1 MTPEENSTPEILET
15 VETTDTTPE
24 NVATET
30 PEATT
35 DQGRKFSHDRRGG
48 GKGRDRND
56 RRDRGDR
63 REKPKKEFD
72 ELLLEVRRVTRV
84 TTGGRRMSFRATILV
99 GNKKGKIG
107 LGVSKGNDV
116 AGAVSKATN
125 EAYKAMFLVPITKGD
140 TVPYALT
147 YKYKASRVRL
157 LPASEGT
164 GLKAGS
170 SIRSVLELAG
180 YSNILSKMI
189 GSNNKL
195 NNALAT
201 IQALASYKHAEHFSA
216 LKAPKEEEK
225 QESPKPKA
233 ESEKP
238 KDESQKPKAEYK
250 KPVEKPAPV
259 VEQEPVVEAPV
270 EKKKPIT
277 EKTPVKTVKKAP
289 VAKKPVAKKTVEKK
303 TK

>member
-1 MTPEENSTPEILET
+1 MKPER
-15 VETTDTTPE
+15 
-24 NVATET
+24 A
-30 PEATT
+30 
-35 DQGRKFSHDRRGG
+35 QK
-48 GKGRDRND
+48 DRNH
-56 RRDRGDR
+56 

-99 GNKKGKIG
+99 WNRKGKIW
-107 LGVSKGNDV
+107 LGSAKWNDV

-125 EAYKAMFLVPITKGD
+125 EAYKALFQVPVTKGD

-147 YKYKASRVRL
+147 YKYKTCKVRL

-164 GLKAGS
+164 WLKAGS

-201 IQALASYKHAEHFSA
+201 ILALASYKHADYFSS
-216 LKAPKEEEK
+216 LRVVKAIEWKDEAEEEK
-225 QESPKPKA
+225 PAKKATPKA
-233 ESEKP
+233 EKVE
-238 KDESQKPKAEYK
+238 KAEEK
-250 KPVEKPAPV
+250 KVAKKAAPKVEKETKEEKPA
-259 VEQEPVVEAPV
+259 
-270 EKKKPIT
+270 KKP
-277 EKTPVKTVKKAP
+277 A
-289 VAKKPVAKKTVEKK
+289 AKKTTKKEEK
-303 TK
+303 

>member
-1 MTPEENSTPEILET
+1 MKPER
-15 VETTDTTPE
+15 
-24 NVATET
+24 A
-30 PEATT
+30 
-35 DQGRKFSHDRRGG
+35 QK
-48 GKGRDRND
+48 DRNH
-56 RRDRGDR
+56 

-99 GNKKGKIG
+99 WNRKGKIW
-107 LGVSKGNDV
+107 LGTAKGNDV

-125 EAYKAMFLVPITKGD
+125 EAYKALFQVPVTKGD

-147 YKYKASRVRL
+147 YKYKTCKVRL

-164 GLKAGS
+164 WLKAGS

-201 IQALASYKHAEHFSA
+201 ILALASYKHADYFSS
-216 LKAPKEEEK
+216 LRSVKN
-225 QESPKPKA
+225 A
-233 ESEKP
+233 EV
-238 KDESQKPKAEYK
+238 KDESEVKE
-250 KPVEKPAPV
+250 EKPAKKAEKEEKV
-259 VEQEPVVEAPV
+259 AE
-270 EKKKPIT
+270 EKKT
-277 EKTPVKTVKKAP
+277 
-289 VAKKPVAKKTVEKK
+289 AKKSVKAEKPAKEEKVEEKKPAKKTATKK
-303 TK
+303 TTKKEEK

>member
-1 MTPEENSTPEILET
+1 MKPER
-15 VETTDTTPE
+15 
-24 NVATET
+24 A
-30 PEATT
+30 
-35 DQGRKFSHDRRGG
+35 QK
-48 GKGRDRND
+48 DRNH
-56 RRDRGDR
+56 

-99 GNKKGKIG
+99 WNRKGKIW
-107 LGVSKGNDV
+107 LGSAKWNDV

-125 EAYKAMFLVPITKGD
+125 EAYKALFQVPVTKGD

-147 YKYKASRVRL
+147 YKYKTCKVRL

-164 GLKAGS
+164 WLKAGS

-201 IQALASYKHAEHFSA
+201 ILALASYKHADYFSS
-216 LKAPKEEEK
+216 LRVVKAAEWKDEAESKEEKPAKKSTPKDEK
-225 QESPKPKA
+225 VEKSEEKKAVKKTAPKA
-233 ESEKP
+233 EKAEVKDEKP
-238 KDESQKPKAEYK
+238 VK
-250 KPVEKPAPV
+250 KP
-259 VEQEPVVEAPV
+259 
-270 EKKKPIT
+270 
-277 EKTPVKTVKKAP
+277 TVKKTT
-289 VAKKPVAKKTVEKK
+289 KKEEK
-303 TK
+303 

>member
-1 MTPEENSTPEILET
+1 MKPER
-15 VETTDTTPE
+15 
-24 NVATET
+24 A
-30 PEATT
+30 
-35 DQGRKFSHDRRGG
+35 QK
-48 GKGRDRND
+48 DRNH
-56 RRDRGDR
+56 

-99 GNKKGKIG
+99 WNRKGKIW
-107 LGVSKGNDV
+107 LGSAKGNDV

-125 EAYKAMFLVPITKGD
+125 EAYKALFQVPVTKGD

-147 YKYKASRVRL
+147 YKYKTCKVRL

-164 GLKAGS
+164 GLKAWS

-201 IQALASYKHAEHFSA
+201 ILALASYKHADYFSSLRSVKA
-216 LKAPKEEEK
+216 VEWKEEAEEKKPVKKDEKVETVKEEKTEKKATKKTEKADKPEEKKAPK
-225 QESPKPKA
+225 
-233 ESEKP
+233 
-238 KDESQKPKAEYK
+238 
-250 KPVEKPAPV
+250 
-259 VEQEPVVEAPV
+259 
-270 EKKKPIT
+270 
-277 EKTPVKTVKKAP
+277 KAP
-289 VAKKPVAKKTVEKK
+289 AKKTATKK
-303 TK
+303 TTKKEDK

>member
-1 MTPEENSTPEILET
+1 M
-15 VETTDTTPE
+15 TPE
-24 NVATET
+24 NVVEEVKNAAVAT
-30 PEATT
+30 PET
-35 DQGRKFSHDRRGG
+35 DNKQSDKPEQNSERRFSRG
-48 GKGRDRND
+48 KEKHNRDRDNK
-56 RRDRGDR
+56 

-107 LGVSKGNDV
+107 LGIAKGNDV

-125 EAYKAMFLVPITKGD
+125 EAYKALFLVPITKGD

-147 YKYKASRVRL
+147 YKYKASKVRL

-201 IQALASYKHAEHFSA
+201 IKALASYKHADHFSA
-216 LKAPKEEEK
+216 LREIKEPEGSNPTPKKEEKSPEKKSEVKNEEKAPE
-225 QESPKPKA
+225 
-233 ESEKP
+233 
-238 KDESQKPKAEYK
+238 
-250 KPVEKPAPV
+250 
-259 VEQEPVVEAPV
+259 
-270 EKKKPIT
+270 
-277 EKTPVKTVKKAP
+277 KKAP
-289 VAKKPVAKKTVEKK
+289 VKKAVEKKTPSKKPVAKKEKK
-303 TK
+303 AE

>member
-1 MTPEENSTPEILET
+1 MTPENITPAEETLET
-15 VETTDTTPE
+15 TATAPVETPSETEGTPNTSSE
-24 NVATET
+24 K
-30 PEATT
+30 
-35 DQGRKFSHDRRGG
+35 GFSKDRRGG
-48 GKGRDRND
+48 RNNERRGE

-107 LGVSKGNDV
+107 LGISKGNDV

-125 EAYKAMFLVPITKGD
+125 EAYKALFEVPITKGD
-140 TVPYALT
+140 TVPYPLEL
-147 YKYKASRVRL
+147 KYKSARVRL
-157 LPASEGT
+157 LPASQGT

-201 IQALASYKHAEHFSA
+201 IQALVSYKHADYFAGLREVKEDETSVA
-216 LKAPKEEEK
+216 AKAEEK
-225 QESPKPKA
+225 KSEAKPENPAKKA
-233 ESEKP
+233 VEPAADEPTAATAEQSEP
-238 KDESQKPKAEYK
+238 TAEK
-250 KPVEKPAPV
+250 KPA
-259 VEQEPVVEAPV
+259 
-270 EKKKPIT
+270 
-277 EKTPVKTVKKAP
+277 
-289 VAKKPVAKKTVEKK
+289 AKKPVAKKAPAKKEK
-303 TK
+303 

>member
-1 MTPEENSTPEILET
+1 MKPER
-15 VETTDTTPE
+15 
-24 NVATET
+24 A
-30 PEATT
+30 
-35 DQGRKFSHDRRGG
+35 QK
-48 GKGRDRND
+48 DRNH
-56 RRDRGDR
+56 

-99 GNKKGKIG
+99 WNRKGKIW
-107 LGVSKGNDV
+107 LGSAKGNDV

-125 EAYKAMFLVPITKGD
+125 EAYKALFQVPVTKGD

-147 YKYKASRVRL
+147 YKYKTCKVRL

-164 GLKAGS
+164 WLKAGS

-201 IQALASYKHAEHFSA
+201 ILALASYKHADYFSSLRA
-216 LKAPKEEEK
+216 VKAIEGKDEAEAKEEK
-225 QESPKPKA
+225 PAKKSAPKA
-233 ESEKP
+233 EKAEKSEEK
-238 KDESQKPKAEYK
+238 KVAKKVAPKAEK
-250 KPVEKPAPV
+250 AEVKEEKPA
-259 VEQEPVVEAPV
+259 
-270 EKKKPIT
+270 KKPAA
-277 EKTPVKTVKKAP
+277 KKAT
-289 VAKKPVAKKTVEKK
+289 KKEEK
-303 TK
+303 

>member
-1 MTPEENSTPEILET
+1 MKPER
-15 VETTDTTPE
+15 
-24 NVATET
+24 A
-30 PEATT
+30 
-35 DQGRKFSHDRRGG
+35 QK
-48 GKGRDRND
+48 DRNH
-56 RRDRGDR
+56 

-99 GNKKGKIG
+99 GNRKGKIW
-107 LGVSKGNDV
+107 LGSAKGNDV

-125 EAYKAMFLVPITKGD
+125 EAYKALFQVPVTKGD

-147 YKYKASRVRL
+147 YKYKTCKVRL

-164 GLKAGS
+164 WLKAGS

-201 IQALASYKHAEHFSA
+201 ILALASYKHADYFSS
-216 LKAPKEEEK
+216 LRVVKAIEGKDEAEVKEE
-225 QESPKPKA
+225 KP
-233 ESEKP
+233 
-238 KDESQKPKAEYK
+238 
-250 KPVEKPAPV
+250 
-259 VEQEPVVEAPV
+259 
-270 EKKKPIT
+270 
-277 EKTPVKTVKKAP
+277 
-289 VAKKPVAKKTVEKK
+289 AKKPVAKKVEKAEKAEEKKVEKK
-303 TK
+303 APAKKAEKEAKEEKPAKKPAAKKATKKEEK

>member
-1 MTPEENSTPEILET
+1 MKPER
-15 VETTDTTPE
+15 
-24 NVATET
+24 A
-30 PEATT
+30 
-35 DQGRKFSHDRRGG
+35 QK
-48 GKGRDRND
+48 DRNH
-56 RRDRGDR
+56 

-99 GNKKGKIG
+99 WNRKGKIW
-107 LGVSKGNDV
+107 LGSAKWNDV

-125 EAYKAMFLVPITKGD
+125 EAYKALFQVPVTKGD

-147 YKYKASRVRL
+147 YKYKTCKVRL

-164 GLKAGS
+164 WLKAGS

-201 IQALASYKHAEHFSA
+201 ILALASYKHADYFSSLRA
-216 LKAPKEEEK
+216 VKAIEWKE
-225 QESPKPKA
+225 
-233 ESEKP
+233 
-238 KDESQKPKAEYK
+238 
-250 KPVEKPAPV
+250 EKPAKKATLKA
-259 VEQEPVVEAPV
+259 EKV
-270 EKKKPIT
+270 EKSEEKK
-277 EKTPVKTVKKAP
+277 
-289 VAKKPVAKKTVEKK
+289 VAKKAAPKTEKVESKEEKPAKKPAAKKATKKEEK
-303 TK
+303 

>member
-1 MTPEENSTPEILET
+1 MKPER
-15 VETTDTTPE
+15 
-24 NVATET
+24 A
-30 PEATT
+30 
-35 DQGRKFSHDRRGG
+35 QK
-48 GKGRDRND
+48 DRNH
-56 RRDRGDR
+56 

-99 GNKKGKIG
+99 WNRKGKIW
-107 LGVSKGNDV
+107 LGSAKGNDV

-125 EAYKAMFLVPITKGD
+125 EAYKALFQVPVTKGD

-147 YKYKASRVRL
+147 YKYKTCKVRL

-164 GLKAGS
+164 WLKAGS

-201 IQALASYKHAEHFSA
+201 ILALASYKHADYFSSLRA
-216 LKAPKEEEK
+216 VKATEGKEESEVKEEK
-225 QESPKPKA
+225 SAKKSAPKA
-233 ESEKP
+233 EKVEKSEEK
-238 KDESQKPKAEYK
+238 KVAKKVAPKAEK
-250 KPVEKPAPV
+250 E
-259 VEQEPVVEAPV
+259 EA
-270 EKKKPIT
+270 E
-277 EKTPVKTVKKAP
+277 EKTVKKAP
-289 VAKKPVAKKTVEKK
+289 AKKATKKEEK
-303 TK
+303 